1 MTKIRFLTII
11 RILLK
16 PIRKFINQIKIIKG
30 MSEEIN
36 IGLIGTGTIGSGV
49 INILNKNKELIEKRT
64 GIKLILK
71 KVCNRTIEKAKK
83 LVKEEQITEDY
94 NDIINDKEI
103 DIVIE
108 LIGGYDPAKDI
119 ILKALKNKKHVVT
132 ANKAVIAKY
141 GEEIFKTAKEN
152 SVNIAFEAAVAGCV
166 PIIKT
171 IKESYAADKIKE
183 IYGILNGTTNYILTK
198 MEEGKSYKDA
208 LKQAQELGF
217 AEANPEFDVEG
228 KDAAQKITILSELA
242 FNTIIKEDIFTEGIT
257 KISKNDIQYADS
269 LGYKIK
275 LLAIAKNENNEIEL
289 RVHPTMIPKD
299 HEMAEVKNELNAVY
313 VVGEN
318 TTKSMLY
325 GKGAGQLPTATA
337 VLSDIIDLAK
347 GKNDN
352 FYFEDKKIKNTN
364 SIISRYYIKYTVIDK
379 PGVLSQITTILGNNQ
394 ISIAAV
400 QQKENNKDVVPVI
413 LTTHEASEENMLKA
427 IKEIN
432 ELEITKENT
441 VLIRIEDLK

>member
-1 MTKIRFLTII
+1 
-11 RILLK
+11 
-16 PIRKFINQIKIIKG
+16 
-30 MSEEIN
+30 
-36 IGLIGTGTIGSGV
+36 
-49 INILNKNKELIEKRT
+49 
-64 GIKLILK
+64 
-71 KVCNRTIEKAKK
+71 
-83 LVKEEQITEDY
+83 
-94 NDIINDKEI
+94 
-103 DIVIE
+103 
-108 LIGGYDPAKDI
+108 
-119 ILKALKNKKHVVT
+119 
-132 ANKAVIAKY
+132 
-141 GEEIFKTAKEN
+141 
-152 SVNIAFEAAVAGCV
+152 
-166 PIIKT
+166 
-171 IKESYAADKIKE
+171 
-183 IYGILNGTTNYILTK
+183 
-198 MEEGKSYKDA
+198 
-208 LKQAQELGF
+208 
-217 AEANPEFDVEG
+217 
-228 KDAAQKITILSELA
+228 
-242 FNTIIKEDIFTEGIT
+242 TEGIT